1 MPRGQGYD
9 TPMRKVRVDEPLWED
24 FGGACATAKLD
35 RSKVI
40 RDLMAWYARH
50 PGAKL
55 PKRPIP
61 HADDRATHGGA
72 LTTSA

>member
-9 TPMRKVRVDEPLWED
+9 TPMRKVRVDDPLWED
-24 FGGACATAKLD
+24 FGGACRAAGRGVD

-40 RDLMAWYARH
+40 RELIAWYARQ

-55 PKRPIP
+55 PKRPMP
-61 HADDRATHGGA
+61 HEERV
-72 LTTSA
+72 